1 MSNIASCAG
10 GSGEFPDGSF
20 EIVTENTFIM
30 VRPIQTSSEK
40 CARAQAKEEAAS
52 QKKTERPHK
61 LRRHS
66 GQDRY
71 VRFGEHCVAV
81 IYQDACGRLLPF
93 LILFILL
100 FLPSLIP
107 HIFLS
112 LLPPSPSLL
121 ILLCFGPS
129 FFSKSL
135 FFVLLCFE
143 HFECSFLAHSE
154 QHFVGRG
161 CCRCR
166 EHALG

>member
-40 CARAQAKEEAAS
+40 CARTQAKEEAAS

-81 IYQDACGRLLPF
+81 IYQDACGETRECWVMHKGCE
-93 LILFILL
+93 I
-100 FLPSLIP
+100 S
-107 HIFLS
+107 
-112 LLPPSPSLL
+112 
-121 ILLCFGPS
+121 
-129 FFSKSL
+129 
-135 FFVLLCFE
+135 VLML
-143 HFECSFLAHSE
+143 
-154 QHFVGRG
+154 RG
-161 CCRCR
+161 FAR
-166 EHALG
+166 